1 MSDEEIKLLDEDK
14 LIRLLDVGLST
25 HHFLKELLEDAE
37 EKLAETNYDL
47 IMKMR
52 DLYAVWRRNMA
63 KKGRKFAQG
72 YGNLVSKSI
81 VNLGIEKARQQICEQ
96 TPNKNWE
103 ERYKRML
110 KLEKKFYKMNATK
123 ISRINGKYLVKFLEE
138 RKKYVKEEEKYLFL
152 FERIKKL
159 YNEYKKKLKDMS
171 HDSSGIFKNK
181 DPENPSKYRA
191 SYEGELITDFIE
203 KYIEEVE
210 EDLKSDKTKPE
221 VLIKKNELFQNE
233 QIYKEINHIYQN
245 SLPDILLPGTPPS
258 FGSTSSSGPPSPI
271 SLDLERAARTMPPG
285 AEEWISDDDNR
296 PTTPDYDPDHPPWHE
311 GGVKVGKSPRKKTAM
326 EIHQEKFENPNF
338 KKRLFATKDTKVQI
352 FEKGARKKHG
362 AIIKKLL
369 EDFGK
374 GYRSRFGEPN
384 EVDDHIIRLI
394 RKQQKD
400 QSKITRGD
408 LEDVKKY
415 RAESAEN
422 RAKAHY
428 VYTSHRNMVER
439 NKKMRAELLRRREI
453 LRKQDEEDSDGS
465 SDGEIAYLKKE
476 ADEDIRLMRLK
487 DGSFMKLS
495 PNYEGN
501 LGKTSPIPEVDTGK
515 SEVEMDEDKFIEYS
529 LKRGGRRTRRRRRKL
544 KKKTKK
550 RKKRKTKRKRIRRK
564 RTRKRVKAYI

>member
-1 MSDEEIKLLDEDK
+1 MSNSDPKNWDDKKLIDLLDK
-14 LIRLLDVGLST
+14 TLSAHGLM
-25 HHFLKELLEDAE
+25 KEQLHQTELELEDIVNRLADQFHDKYEDWKRKMKRQHEKGSKQYGMLTSRLIHTLGLE
-37 EKLAETNYDL
+37 EGKKYICGNSNEKIKKYD
-47 IMKMR
+47 K
-52 DLYAVWRRNMA
+52 Y
-63 KKGRKFAQG
+63 
-72 YGNLVSKSI
+72 I
-81 VNLGIEKARQQICEQ
+81 VNLEQQFKELN
-96 TPNKNWE
+96 PE
-103 ERYKRML
+103 
-110 KLEKKFYKMNATK
+110 K
-123 ISRINGKYLVKFLEE
+123 ISHINGKYLSEFLKNDWYKLY
-138 RKKYVKEEEKYLFL
+138 KKREKNYIEVFD
-152 FERIKKL
+152 RIKEF
-159 YNEYKKKLKDMS
+159 YEEYKSRLKSSDE
-171 HDSSGIFKNK
+171 SGIFKNK
-181 DPENPSKYRA
+181 DEENPNKYRN
-191 SYEGELITDFIE
+191 SYEGEVITDFME
-203 KYIEEVE
+203 EYIKEVDAYLNME
-210 EDLKSDKTKPE
+210 GYHTPLVLLKKENHKNDKIMKRHDRANDYVSKGANIPFPNWSPRMASVMSQDYSDDLA
-221 VLIKKNELFQNE
+221 V
-233 QIYKEINHIYQN
+233 
-245 SLPDILLPGTPPS
+245 
-258 FGSTSSSGPPSPI
+258 
-271 SLDLERAARTMPPG
+271 AARTMPPG
-285 AEEWISDDDNR
+285 AEEWISDDDR
-296 PTTPDYDPDHPPWHE
+296 PATPDYDPYDPPEHE

-465 SDGEIAYLKKE
+465 SDGEIEFLKKAAEE
-476 ADEDIRLMRLK
+476 ARLMRLR
-487 DGSFMKLS
+487 DGSFMKLP

-501 LGKTSPIPEVDTGK
+501 LGKTSPVEFVDIGR
-515 SEVEMDEDKFIEYS
+515 SEVEMDEDKFMEYS
-529 LKRGGRRTRRRRRKL
+529 LKRGGRRTRRRRKKL

-550 RKKRKTKRKRIRRK
+550 RKKRKRKTKRRK
-564 RTRKRVKAYI
+564 RKSTRKRVKAYIYKN